1 MNSDKNDKPYTVL
14 PAGHVRAVQFRP
26 VPQLIRKL
34 GGNPESVFRD
44 VNITEALIQKPET
57 VLPLTLAGELLARA
71 AKETGCE
78 HFGLMLGS
86 LNGLEQLGPIA
97 KMMAQQPTIGGALDQ
112 LIQFHHMT
120 NRAGLPFVRQDGEH
134 AFFGFTAME
143 TNFPGFQHFH
153 EGVMAIGFNI
163 MRGISHAEW
172 TPDAVYF
179 SHRPPKDT
187 LAHSRLFGAPCHFNS
202 PRAEFKFSLSTLSA
216 PNASMVADATS
227 ASDVAEVN
235 MCALDW
241 LEKARRVAHS
251 LVASGNCGQDQIA
264 AALGI
269 SVRTMN
275 RRLEQAGVSY
285 FEILDNARYS
295 VSRKLIRETD
305 MPLKEIAKALSYTDA
320 SSFSRAFRR
329 WSGVSPEQW
338 RMTRCA

>member
-1 MNSDKNDKPYTVL
+1 MKPDKNDKPYTVL
-14 PAGHVRAVQFRP
+14 PAGHVRAFEFRP

-44 VNITEALIQKPET
+44 VNMTEALLQNPET
-57 VLPLTLAGELLARA
+57 VLPLTLAGELLVRA

-78 HFGLMLGS
+78 HFGLLLGS
-86 LNGLEQLGPIA
+86 LNGLVQLGPVA

-112 LIQFHHMT
+112 LIQIHHMT
-120 NRAGLPFVRQDGEH
+120 NRAGLAFVRQDGEY
-134 AFFGFTAME
+134 AFFGFTSME
-143 TNFPGFQHFH
+143 TNFPGFRHLH
-153 EGVMAIGFNI
+153 EGIMAIGFNI
-163 MRGISHAEW
+163 MRAISHAEW

-187 LAHSRLFGAPCHFNS
+187 QAHSRLFGAACHFNS
-202 PRAEFKFSLSTLSA
+202 PRAEFKFSLATLSA
-216 PNASMVADATS
+216 PNASMCADS
-227 ASDVAEVN
+227 ICASDIAQVI
-235 MCALDW
+235 MSALDW

-264 AALGI
+264 AGLGI

-275 RRLEQAGVSY
+275 RRLEQAGISY

-320 SSFSRAFRR
+320 SSFTRAFRR

-338 RMTRCA
+338 RKARCT